1 MRFQFAAGLFAF
13 CALAAPASA
22 QWAADGDDFSY
33 TFGYQVT
40 GGLGCA
46 TNYVAQPCVTDA
58 GGITLYN
65 GDAFARITYTGVSGV
80 ATAANHRIGPVSFGT
95 LHVAFGGTTVFT
107 WPKMIAQTASFGL
120 GLTFTPLGVVNPVQ
134 GHHSRGFIW
143 TSPTNMASFFGER
156 YSPYLFPD
164 LGAPPHPL
172 GHSYQVVFS
181 EFNHPQ
187 LDATTPGDYDLTATV
202 SLIPEPSTWAMMAL
216 GLAAVGVGA
225 RKRLR
230 TPAAC

>member
-1 MRFQFAAGLFAF
+1 MRSQVAALFVGF
-13 CALAAPASA
+13 CALSVPASA

-40 GGLGCA
+40 GSLACA
-46 TNYVAQPCVTDA
+46 TNYRAQPCLTDA

-65 GDAFARITYTGVSGV
+65 GDAFARITYTGVSGI
-80 ATAANHRIGPVSFGT
+80 ATAANHRTGPVSFGT

-120 GLTFTPLGVVNPVQ
+120 GLTFTPLGVPSPVP
-134 GHHSRGFIW
+134 GFNNRGFIW
-143 TSPTNMASFFGER
+143 TSPTNMASFFGEL
-156 YSPYLFPD
+156 YSPFIFPN

-172 GHSYQVVFS
+172 GHSYSVVFS

-187 LDATTPGDYDLTATV
+187 LDATAPGDYDLTATV
-202 SLIPEPSTWAMMAL
+202 SLIPEPTTWAMMAL
-216 GLAAVGVGA
+216 GLAVIGVGV
-225 RKRLR
+225 RKRARLGVSV
-230 TPAAC
+230 